1 MSKLSNHVRTP
12 WCAVRG
18 ATLDPFRGMSSAFLE
33 KRWLYHLYKGLLLRI
48 PQQLQDRWRPKPP
61 ERIEAQRETTSRNW
75 VAADTRGTGG
85 AAQGTLYLVIV
96 PWLFPPKTNPIAIFW
111 FRFCSFVYTWY
122 CLIEV
127 VHPEVWDLGQHAQQK
142 SRMSCWVK
150 LKGDET
156 LEASLGICMHDL
168 FQHISNHHILDVLC
182 LVVVFFI
189 WYLYTRVFYTM
200 L

>member
-1 MSKLSNHVRTP
+1 MCSAWSYFRSPSRNVKRISREALIVSFVQGIIAKNTS
-12 WCAVRG
+12 
-18 ATLDPFRGMSSAFLE
+18 AT
-33 KRWLYHLYKGLLLRI
+33 
-48 PQQLQDRWRPKPP
+48 

-156 LEASLGICMHDL
+156 FEASLGICMHDL

-182 LVVVFFI
+182 LIVFFFPMI
-189 WYLYTRVFYTM
+189 FVHPCVLYYV
-200 L
+200 LDHDI